1 MAIKKDTKEAVVD
14 ISSIQPSS
22 QDEQLNLSKS
32 SIGQNDSN
40 LKTDNHDVEKKR
52 QDNLL
57 KTTRTD
63 STEEILS
70 ISSSTSSGST
80 VIASNSSIQTE
91 IPDHKA
97 NWNISV
103 GGILP
108 YRDSLGPLM
117 LMMITPVFSIIFF
130 HVCSDMK
137 GDFHTFFAEL
147 IFSGN
152 VISTLYS
159 IWPNQFDQEAWTFIL
174 AFMLYELI
182 LMKIVPGKEFVAMTT
197 STGHR
202 PIYKANG
209 IACYIIT
216 LFTIVVMQVFNVYN
230 FARVYDKFGNVLS
243 SLNAFAWIFC
253 TMLLF
258 KGHFMPSSTD
268 HGTTGNI
275 IIDFYWGMELYPR
288 IFGWDVKQFTNCRF
302 GLMFWAVALLCFGY
316 KNIEL
321 NNGTLQIG
329 LAVSIGLQ
337 LIYLA
342 KFYYWEM
349 GYMCSM
355 DIQHDRAGYY
365 ICWGCLV
372 WVPGIYTS
380 AAFYLTSSCPE
391 LSYMSA
397 LVIAFLGFVC
407 IVINYDSDNQRYVFR
422 QTNGKCTIWGRTH
435 PPPRHIVAKYRTTG
449 NKNTT
454 TTTTDDSEMRTS
466 LLLVDGYWKISR
478 HFHYVPEILASFFWS
493 ASALNTGLIGPYFYV
508 IYLTI
513 LLLDRAYRDD
523 DRCLKKYGKYWLEYC
538 AEVPYKVI
546 PGIV

>member
-1 MAIKKDTKEAVVD
+1 MAISNDTT
-14 ISSIQPSS
+14 
-22 QDEQLNLSKS
+22 
-32 SIGQNDSN
+32 IG
-40 LKTDNHDVEKKR
+40 
-52 QDNLL
+52 
-57 KTTRTD
+57 
-63 STEEILS
+63 
-70 ISSSTSSGST
+70 ISSSSTTTSKNGHHNDLDHVTTTNTTSLTSSST
-80 VIASNSSIQTE
+80 PSGRTGGTSNMTSIND
-91 IPDHKA
+91 PKD

-103 GGILP
+103 GGVLP
-108 YRDSLGPLM
+108 YRDTLGPIM
-117 LMMITPVFSIIFF
+117 LMMLTPCFSIIFF
-130 HVCSDMK
+130 HVCANMN
-137 GDFHTFFAEL
+137 GDFYTFFKEL
-147 IFSGN
+147 VFGFGGTNYKN

-159 IWPNQFDQEAWTFIL
+159 IWPNPLDEETWTFL
-174 AFMLYELI
+174 LSFMIYELLI
-182 LMKIVPGKEFVAMTT
+182 MKIVPGNEFVATMT

-209 IACYIIT
+209 LACYFIT
-216 LFTIVVMQVFNVYN
+216 LFTVIIMQVCNVYN
-230 FARVYDKFGNVLS
+230 FARVYDKFGNILS
-243 SLNAFAWIFC
+243 SLNVFAWVFC
-253 TMLLF
+253 LMLLI
-258 KGHFMPSSTD
+258 KGHFVPSSTD

-302 GLMFWAVALLCFGY
+302 GLMFWAVALLCFGF

-321 NNGTLQIG
+321 NHGTLQIG
-329 LAVSIGLQ
+329 LAISIGLQ
-337 LIYLA
+337 LIYLT

-380 AAFYLTSSCPE
+380 AAFYLTTSCPQ
-391 LSYMSA
+391 LSHISA
-397 LVIAFLGFVC
+397 FIISFLGFIC

-422 QTNGKCTIWGRTH
+422 QTNGQCTIWGSAY
-435 PPPRHIVAKYRTTG
+435 PPPRYIEAKYRTTA
-449 NKNTT
+449 
-454 TTTTDDSEMRTS
+454 DDNQLKTS

-493 ASALNTGLIGPYFYV
+493 VSALDTGLIGPYFYV

-523 DRCLKKYGKYWLEYC
+523 DRCRKKYGKYWLEYC
-538 AEVPYKVI
+538 RDVPYKVI